1 MSQGSYLV
9 YGNSIYMLVESN
21 IFHKFSFNTSET
33 FEFSLFRRWI
43 ESWPWLQWGAEVE
56 GESLHSLPVGGGG
69 SRRRHLHVKLSMKIL
84 YSMKGSNVL
93 EKNKIKILRVQILMT
108 GYLLALLL
116 LCVIK
121 IVSCVRKI
129 LMV

>member
-1 MSQGSYLV
+1 
-9 YGNSIYMLVESN
+9 
-21 IFHKFSFNTSET
+21 
-33 FEFSLFRRWI
+33 
-43 ESWPWLQWGAEVE
+43 
-56 GESLHSLPVGGGG
+56 
-69 SRRRHLHVKLSMKIL
+69 MKD
-84 YSMKGSNVL
+84 SNVL

-129 LMV
+129 LMVWINEKKNGKNIKILAKY

>member
-1 MSQGSYLV
+1 MAMVAMGCRGGGRVVAQS
-9 YGNSIYMLVESN
+9 
-21 IFHKFSFNTSET
+21 TC
-33 FEFSLFRRWI
+33 
-43 ESWPWLQWGAEVE
+43 
-56 GESLHSLPVGGGG
+56 GGGG